1 MDRFVN
7 DQNLERYRKLACA
20 TTTRAEREMLFAS
33 LAEEKVQYFEPP
45 KAGQD
50 VSRKIALRVAHPNG
64 QEAVTALIL
73 HECGHL
79 LAARSLGFTTGAM
92 HFSLAE
98 AGVLVAV

>member
-1 MDRFVN
+1 
-7 DQNLERYRKLACA
+7 
-20 TTTRAEREMLFAS
+20 MLFAS
-33 LAEEKVQYFEPP
+33 LSEEKVKCFGPRN
-45 KAGQD
+45 GRQD
-50 VSRKIALRVAHPNG
+50 VGRKIQLRVGDLSARG
-64 QEAVTALIL
+64 AVSATIL